1 MKHEGYKNKIFQ
13 YSTINALAVGIYDGN
28 LTIGELS
35 DYGNLGLGTF
45 NHLDGEMVALDGEF
59 YKVKA
64 ADDPDVV
71 RVPDDEKLPF
81 AAVTHFIPNIPG
93 ISTPRKS
100 LNFKELQDYIDDILN
115 PGNVFYAFRMEG
127 NFKYV
132 KTRSVPYQ
140 EGPTYPELSEVVEHQ
155 AEYTFENTGGYL
167 VGFRFPFYMKDI
179 NVPGYHF
186 HFLSQD
192 KTRGGHLFECR
203 TERLE
208 IEAARVLEFRM
219 ILPGSEEFKDT
230 DLTVTQKKLEIIEKG
245 KKKK

>member
-1 MKHEGYKNKIFQ
+1 MRHEGYKNKIFQ
-13 YSTINALAVGIYDGN
+13 YSTINALVVGIYDGN
-28 LTIGELS
+28 LTIGELGG
-35 DYGNLGLGTF
+35 YGNLGLGTF

-81 AAVTHFIPNIPG
+81 AVVTHFIPNIPG
-93 ISTPRKS
+93 ICPPRKS
-100 LNFKELQDYIDDILN
+100 LNFKELQDYIDGILN

-140 EGPTYPELSEVVEHQ
+140 EGPTYPELSKVVEHQ
-155 AEYTFENTGGYL
+155 TEYTFENIEGYL

-203 TERLE
+203 TGRLE

-219 ILPGSEEFKDT
+219 ILPGSEEFKET
-230 DLTVTQKKLEIIEKG
+230 DLTVTEEELEIIEKG
-245 KKKK
+245 KQKK